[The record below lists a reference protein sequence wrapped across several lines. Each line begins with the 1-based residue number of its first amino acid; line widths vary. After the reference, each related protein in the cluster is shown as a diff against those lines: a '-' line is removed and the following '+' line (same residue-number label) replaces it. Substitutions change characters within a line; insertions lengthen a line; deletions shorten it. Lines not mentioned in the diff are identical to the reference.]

1 MRSFGS
7 LSIAALVVA
16 ATAFIPN
23 AAVAQESACTFKQG
37 NLSVRSQPSAGGKV
51 IVIARACDKSK
62 DKVGPTTYWSR
73 L

>member
-16 ATAFIPN
+16 ATAFIPH
-23 AAVAQESACTFKQG
+23 AASAQDPACTFKQG
-37 NLSVRSQPSAGGKV
+37 NVSVRSQQSAGGKV

-62 DKVGPTTYWSR
+62 DRVGPTTDWSR